1 MKRYTVI
8 AAICVLL
15 ACSPVQANDVSSYIN
30 DNLGQFFPDM
40 HSQLPLER
48 SPPPPICSP
57 ISGVMTF
64 TTKALRI
71 LTFDNR
77 GSDDRLQVEA
87 SSDPLSRL
95 ITISSAQC
103 RIQFRIFRAEKSS
116 EGEKP
121 LTPFDGSGIPGAE
134 KKQVSSSGSIIEAAA
149 YFPDATK
156 TCGISGLP
164 RSGSTL
170 LSAILRQRP
179 EAQAGMSSPVGPLMQ
194 ALLTAMGVRSEWS
207 PLVDDNQ
214 RRRLLRGVIDNYYGD
229 LRKSNVVFDTNRLWC
244 ARLP

>member
-87 SSDPLSRL
+87 SSDSLSRL

-156 TCGISGLP
+156 TCGEFSIP
-164 RSGSTL
+164 F
-170 LSAILRQRP
+170 
-179 EAQAGMSSPVGPLMQ
+179 
-194 ALLTAMGVRSEWS
+194 
-207 PLVDDNQ
+207 VDDRVGIRFLASGNATT
-214 RRRLLRGVIDNYYGD
+214 RVGLSDFPGTPGRRLNIPSPDCKISVFVDLFMKQGDNWVEDSQKTGEAS
-229 LRKSNVVFDTNRLWC
+229 R
-244 ARLP
+244 